1 MDQNHD
7 RPSKSKPK
15 PSLGSMAKMLDL
27 ENAYSKDSNFGSDRS
42 AALSSFE
49 SDEIGSED
57 AYSAP
62 PTLQDDPYES
72 RTKQP
77 LWANPF
83 AKAGLVG
90 TGTLVAVMA
99 TSALLGD
106 ITKGTNVQA
115 EPEKKEV
122 VSTADAPASKEQDKG
137 KLLAQIALGTQERA
151 LEELNKNNK
160 TASVTN
166 PTPNPKT
173 SPVIIRAGNTSNRA
187 VSKKDLAALAAIL
200 RQRSQP
206 APVQAAAFSQNLD
219 PQQQWQMLSQVGS
232 YGQISNG
239 NSGAGANN
247 SGGNF
252 ANSNSQNAQVVSQVQ
267 TSSAPEEE
275 SPLLTGRVR
284 RSVVTGSAAQGLLST
299 PVVWEGGRRGAQGDS
314 DNAGA
319 VDDEDR
325 FIIQLTSALRASDG
339 SEALA
344 IGTPLVVKVRSVSGS
359 GTLKL
364 SAVAVIMDGQE
375 TQIPPGSISIRAS
388 SGGPLTARNMQDRG
402 GEIASSDAGIFALA
416 GISKAASLFTRA
428 QSTTTSNGF
437 NSVTSTQNPAPDIL
451 AGVLEGGTSA
461 IINQIQARNE
471 RAIQESLARPDLW
484 MLAAGTSVQIF
495 VNKSVPNL

>member
-1 MDQNHD
+1 
-7 RPSKSKPK
+7 
-15 PSLGSMAKMLDL
+15 MAKMLDL

-49 SDEIGSED
+49 NDEIGSED
-57 AYSAP
+57 AYSTP
-62 PTLQDDPYES
+62 PALQDDPYES

-99 TSALLGD
+99 MSALLGD
-106 ITKGTNVQA
+106 ITKGTDAQA

-122 VSTADAPASKEQDKG
+122 VSTADVPLSNEQDKG
-137 KLLAQIALGTQERA
+137 KLLAELALGTQGRTLA
-151 LEELNKNNK
+151 ELNKNNHLGP
-160 TASVTN
+160 TTN

-173 SPVIIRAGNTSNRA
+173 PPVIIRSTNTASRP

-206 APVQAAAFSQNLD
+206 APVQAAAFTQNLD

-232 YGQISNG
+232 YGQISSGNIGAHNG
-239 NSGAGANN
+239 
-247 SGGNF
+247 GGNF
-252 ANSNSQNAQVVSQVQ
+252 SNSNGQNASLVSQVQ
-267 TSSAPEEE
+267 TSSVLEEE

-284 RSVVTGSAAQGLLST
+284 RSVVTGSTAQGLLST
-299 PVVWEGGRRGAQGDS
+299 PVVWEGGRRGAQGDV

-325 FIIQLTSALRASDG
+325 FIIQLTSALKASDG
-339 SEALA
+339 SEVLA
-344 IGTPLVVKVRSVSGS
+344 IGTPLVVKVRSVSDS

-364 SAVAVIMDGQE
+364 SAVAVIMDGEENQV
-375 TQIPPGSISIRAS
+375 PPGSISIRAS
-388 SGGPLTARNMQDRG
+388 GGGPLTARNMLDRG
-402 GEIASSDAGIFALA
+402 SEIASSDAGIFALA

-428 QSTTTSNGF
+428 QSTTVSNGF

-471 RAIQESLARPDLW
+471 RAIQESLSRPDLW
-484 MLAAGTSVQIF
+484 MLAAGTSVQVF

>member
-7 RPSKSKPK
+7 RSSDSKLK

-27 ENAYSKDSNFGSDRS
+27 ENAYSSADSNFGSDRS
-42 AALSSFE
+42 ATLSSFN

-57 AYSAP
+57 AYTVP
-62 PTLQDDPYES
+62 PVLQDDPYES

-90 TGTLVAVMA
+90 TGTLVAVIA
-99 TSALLGD
+99 TSTLLGD

-122 VSTADAPASKEQDKG
+122 VSTAEVPASKEQDKG
-137 KLLAQIALGTQERA
+137 KLLAQIALGTQGRD
-151 LEELNKNNK
+151 LEELNKDNHP
-160 TASVTN
+160 TRP
-166 PTPNPKT
+166 PTPNPKNP
-173 SPVIIRAGNTSNRA
+173 PVSIRTGNTANRS

-206 APVQAAAFSQNLD
+206 APVQAAAFNQNLD

-232 YGQISNG
+232 YGQISSG
-239 NSGAGANN
+239 NSGVNN
-247 SGGNF
+247 GGGNF
-252 ANSNSQNAQVVSQVQ
+252 ANSNSQNAQLVSQVQ

-284 RSVVTGSAAQGLLST
+284 RSVVTGSTAQGLLST
-299 PVVWEGGRRGAQGDS
+299 PVVWEGGRRGAQGDA

-325 FIIQLTSALRASDG
+325 FIIQLTSALKASDG

-344 IGTPLVVKVRSVSGS
+344 IGTPLVVKVRTVSGS

-364 SAVAVIMDGQE
+364 SAVAVIMDGEE

-388 SGGPLTARNMQDRG
+388 GGGPLTARNMQDRG

-451 AGVLEGGTSA
+451 AGILEGGTGA

-484 MLAAGTSVQIF
+484 MLAAGTSVQVF

>member
-1 MDQNHD
+1 MDQKYD
-7 RPSKSKPK
+7 SQPGSKSKP
-15 PSLGSMAKMLDL
+15 SLGRMAEMLDL
-27 ENAYSKDSNFGSDRS
+27 ENAYSKNSNFDSDRS
-42 AALSSFE
+42 AALSGFE
-49 SDEIGSED
+49 SDEESSNQ

-62 PTLQDDPYES
+62 PAMRDDPYES

-77 LWANPF
+77 LWSNPF

-99 TSALLGD
+99 TSALMGD
-106 ITKGTNVQA
+106 ITKGTNAQA

-122 VSTADAPASKEQDKG
+122 VSTADVPVSKEQDKG
-137 KLLAQIALGTQERA
+137 KLLAELALGTQGRTLA
-151 LEELNKNNK
+151 ELNKNNQP
-160 TASVTN
+160 APANN

-173 SPVIIRAGNTSNRA
+173 PPGIIHNGNTANRP
-187 VSKKDLAALAAIL
+187 VSKKDLAILAAIL
-200 RQRSQP
+200 RERSQP
-206 APVQAAAFSQNLD
+206 APVQAAAFTQNLD

-232 YGQISNG
+232 YGQISSR
-239 NSGAGANN
+239 NSGVNN
-247 SGGNF
+247 GGGNL
-252 ANSNSQNAQVVSQVQ
+252 ANSNSQNAQLASQVQ
-267 TSSAPEEE
+267 TSSFPEEE

-284 RSVVTGSAAQGLLST
+284 RSVVTGSTAQGLLST

-314 DNAGA
+314 DTAGA

-325 FIIQLTSALRASDG
+325 FIVQLTSALKASDG
-339 SEALA
+339 SEVLA

-364 SAVAVIMDGQE
+364 SAVAVIMDGEE

-388 SGGPLTARNMQDRG
+388 GGGPLMAWNMLDRG
-402 GEIASSDAGIFALA
+402 SEIASSDAGIFALA

-428 QSTTTSNGF
+428 QSTTISNGF
-437 NSVTSTQNPAPDIL
+437 HSVTSTQNPNPDTL
-451 AGVLEGGTSA
+451 AGILEGGTAA

-471 RAIQESLARPDLW
+471 RAVQESLARPDLW
-484 MLAAGTSVQIF
+484 MLAAGTSVQVF

>member
-7 RPSKSKPK
+7 RPSESKPK

-49 SDEIGSED
+49 RDEIGSED
-57 AYSAP
+57 AYSVPPAP
-62 PTLQDDPYES
+62 QDDPYES

-106 ITKGTNVQA
+106 ITKGTDAQA

-122 VSTADAPASKEQDKG
+122 VSTADIPASKEQDKG
-137 KLLAQIALGTQERA
+137 KLLAELALGTQGRTLA
-151 LEELNKNNK
+151 ELNKDNHP
-160 TASVTN
+160 TTN
-166 PTPNPKT
+166 PTSSPKT
-173 SPVIIRAGNTSNRA
+173 PSVIIRSANTANRS

-206 APVQAAAFSQNLD
+206 APMQAAAFNQNLD

-232 YGQISNG
+232 YGQISSG
-239 NSGAGANN
+239 NNGANN
-247 SGGNF
+247 GGGNF
-252 ANSNSQNAQVVSQVQ
+252 SNSNSQNAQLVSQVQ
-267 TSSAPEEE
+267 TSSVPEEE

-284 RSVVTGSAAQGLLST
+284 RSIVTGSTAQGLLST
-299 PVVWEGGRRGAQGDS
+299 PVVWEGGRRSAQGDA
-314 DNAGA
+314 DNAAA

-325 FIIQLTSALRASDG
+325 FIIQLTSALKASDG

-364 SAVAVIMDGQE
+364 SAVAVIMDGEE

-388 SGGPLTARNMQDRG
+388 GGGPLTARNMQDRG
-402 GEIASSDAGIFALA
+402 AEIASSDAGIFALA

-451 AGVLEGGTSA
+451 AGILEGGTGA

-484 MLAAGTSVQIF
+484 MLAAGTSVQVF

>member
-7 RPSKSKPK
+7 RSSASKPK

-27 ENAYSKDSNFGSDRS
+27 ENAYSSVDSNFGSDRS

-49 SDEIGSED
+49 NDEIGSED

-62 PTLQDDPYES
+62 PALQDDPYES

-90 TGTLVAVMA
+90 TGTLVAVIA
-99 TSALLGD
+99 TSTLLGD

-115 EPEKKEV
+115 EAEKKEV
-122 VSTADAPASKEQDKG
+122 VSTAEVPASKEEDKG
-137 KLLAQIALGTQERA
+137 KLLAEIALGTQGRA
-151 LEELNKNNK
+151 LEELNKNNQPAPTTK
-160 TASVTN
+160 

-173 SPVIIRAGNTSNRA
+173 PPVIIRTSRPANRP
-187 VSKKDLAALAAIL
+187 VSRKDLAALAAIL

-206 APVQAAAFSQNLD
+206 APVQAAAFNQNLD

-232 YGQISNG
+232 YGQISSGRSNG
-239 NSGAGANN
+239 GE
-247 SGGNF
+247 NF
-252 ANSNSQNAQVVSQVQ
+252 SNSNGQNAQLVSQVQ
-267 TSSAPEEE
+267 SNSIPEEE

-284 RSVVTGSAAQGLLST
+284 RSVVTGSTAQGLLST
-299 PVVWEGGRRGAQGDS
+299 PVVWEGGRRGAQGDA

-325 FIIQLTSALRASDG
+325 FIIQLTSALKASDG

-344 IGTPLVVKVRSVSGS
+344 VGTPLVVKVRSVSGS

-375 TQIPPGSISIRAS
+375 TQIPPGSISIRAA

-484 MLAAGTSVQIF
+484 MLAAGTSVQVF

>member
-7 RPSKSKPK
+7 QSSERKPT

-27 ENAYSKDSNFGSDRS
+27 ENAYSSVDSNFGSDRS

-57 AYSAP
+57 AFSAP
-62 PTLQDDPYES
+62 PTPQDDPYKS

-90 TGTLVAVMA
+90 TGTLVAVIA
-99 TSALLGD
+99 TSTLLGD
-106 ITKGTNVQA
+106 ITKGANVQA

-122 VSTADAPASKEQDKG
+122 VSSAEVPASKEEDKG
-137 KLLAQIALGTQERA
+137 KLLAELALGTQGRTLAEI
-151 LEELNKNNK
+151 NKNIHP
-160 TASVTN
+160 AGP
-166 PTPNPKT
+166 PTSSPKT
-173 SPVIIRAGNTSNRA
+173 PPVIIRTARPANLP
-187 VSKKDLAALAAIL
+187 VSRKDLAALAAIL
-200 RQRSQP
+200 RQRSQL
-206 APVQAAAFSQNLD
+206 APMQAAAFNQNLD

-232 YGQISNG
+232 YGQIS
-239 NSGAGANN
+239 SGRSNN

-252 ANSNSQNAQVVSQVQ
+252 SNANGQNAQLVSQVQ
-267 TSSAPEEE
+267 SNNIPEEE

-284 RSVVTGSAAQGLLST
+284 RSVVTGSTAQGLLST
-299 PVVWEGGRRGAQGDS
+299 PVVWEGGRRGAQGDA

-325 FIIQLTSALRASDG
+325 FIIQLTSALKASDG

-344 IGTPLVVKVRSVSGS
+344 VGTPLVVKVRSVSGS

-375 TQIPPGSISIRAS
+375 TQIPPGSISIRAA

-402 GEIASSDAGIFALA
+402 AEIASSDAGIFALA

-484 MLAAGTSVQIF
+484 MLAAGTSVQVF

>member
-7 RPSKSKPK
+7 RSSEHKPK

-27 ENAYSKDSNFGSDRS
+27 ENAYSSVDSNFGSDRS

-49 SDEIGSED
+49 NDEIGSED

-62 PTLQDDPYES
+62 PTPQDDPYES

-90 TGTLVAVMA
+90 TGTLVAVIA
-99 TSALLGD
+99 TSTLLGD

-115 EPEKKEV
+115 EVEKKEV
-122 VSTADAPASKEQDKG
+122 VSTAEVPAPKEQDKG
-137 KLLAQIALGTQERA
+137 KLLAELALGTQGRTLA
-151 LEELNKNNK
+151 ELNKNNQL
-160 TASVTN
+160 A
-166 PTPNPKT
+166 PTTKPTSNPKT
-173 SPVIIRAGNTSNRA
+173 PPVIIRTARPANRPTNR
-187 VSKKDLAALAAIL
+187 KDLAALAAIL
-200 RQRSQP
+200 RQRYQP
-206 APVQAAAFSQNLD
+206 APVQTAAFNQNLD

-232 YGQISNG
+232 YGQISSGRSNNG
-239 NSGAGANN
+239 
-247 SGGNF
+247 GGNF
-252 ANSNSQNAQVVSQVQ
+252 SNANGQNAQLVSQVQ
-267 TSSAPEEE
+267 TNSIPEEE

-284 RSVVTGSAAQGLLST
+284 RSVVTGSTAQGLLST
-299 PVVWEGGRRGAQGDS
+299 PVVWEGGRRGAQGDA
-314 DNAGA
+314 DNAGS

-325 FIIQLTSALRASDG
+325 FIIQLTSALKASDG

-344 IGTPLVVKVRSVSGS
+344 VGTPLVVKVRSVSGS

-375 TQIPPGSISIRAS
+375 TQIPPGSISIRAA

-461 IINQIQARNE
+461 IINQIQAHNE
-471 RAIQESLARPDLW
+471 KPIQESLARPDLW
-484 MLAAGTSVQIF
+484 MLAAGTSVQVF

>member
-7 RPSKSKPK
+7 KSSESKPK

-27 ENAYSKDSNFGSDRS
+27 ENAYSRADSNFGSDRS

-62 PTLQDDPYES
+62 PALQDDPYES

-77 LWANPF
+77 IWANPF

-90 TGTLVAVMA
+90 TGTLVAVIA
-99 TSALLGD
+99 TSTLLGD

-115 EPEKKEV
+115 EPEKNEV
-122 VSTADAPASKEQDKG
+122 VPTAEAPASKEQDKG
-137 KLLAQIALGTQERA
+137 KLLAQIALGTQGRA
-151 LEELNKNNK
+151 LEEINKNNH
-160 TASVTN
+160 
-166 PTPNPKT
+166 PTSPPTFSPKAP
-173 SPVIIRAGNTSNRA
+173 PVIIRASKPNRS

-200 RQRSQP
+200 KQRSQP
-206 APVQAAAFSQNLD
+206 APLQAAAFNQNLD

-232 YGQISNG
+232 YGQIY
-239 NSGAGANN
+239 SGHSGANN
-247 SGGNF
+247 GGGNF
-252 ANSNSQNAQVVSQVQ
+252 SSSNGQNAQLVSQVQ
-267 TSSAPEEE
+267 ASSAPEEE

-284 RSVVTGSAAQGLLST
+284 RSVVTGSTAQGLLST
-299 PVVWEGGRRGAQGDS
+299 PVVWEGGRRGAQGDA
-314 DNAGA
+314 DNAAA

-325 FIIQLTSALRASDG
+325 FIIQLTSALKASDG

-364 SAVAVIMDGQE
+364 SAVAVIMDGEE

-388 SGGPLTARNMQDRG
+388 GGGPLTARNVQDRG

-484 MLAAGTSVQIF
+484 MLAAGTSVQVF

>member
-7 RPSKSKPK
+7 RPSESKPK
-15 PSLGSMAKMLDL
+15 PSLGNMAKMLDL
-27 ENAYSKDSNFGSDRS
+27 ENAYSSADSNLGSDRS

-49 SDEIGSED
+49 HDEIGSED
-57 AYSAP
+57 TYSVP
-62 PTLQDDPYES
+62 PALQDDPYES

-77 LWANPF
+77 IWANPF

-90 TGTLVAVMA
+90 TGTLVAVIA
-99 TSALLGD
+99 TSTLLGD

-122 VSTADAPASKEQDKG
+122 ASTAEVPVSKEQDKG
-137 KLLAQIALGTQERA
+137 KLLAQIALGTQGRA
-151 LEELNKNNK
+151 LEEINKNNH
-160 TASVTN
+160 
-166 PTPNPKT
+166 PTSPPTSSPKT
-173 SPVIIRAGNTSNRA
+173 PPVIRASKPNRP
-187 VSKKDLAALAAIL
+187 VSRRDLAALAAIL
-200 RQRSQP
+200 KQRSQP
-206 APVQAAAFSQNLD
+206 APVQSAAFNQNLD

-232 YGQISNG
+232 YGQIS
-239 NSGAGANN
+239 SGHSGANN
-247 SGGNF
+247 GGGNF
-252 ANSNSQNAQVVSQVQ
+252 SNPNGQNTQLASQIQA
-267 TSSAPEEE
+267 SSAPEEE

-284 RSVVTGSAAQGLLST
+284 RSVVTGSTAQGLLST
-299 PVVWEGGRRGAQGDS
+299 PVVWEGGRRGAQGDA
-314 DNAGA
+314 DNAAA

-325 FIIQLTSALRASDG
+325 FIIQLTSALKASDG

-364 SAVAVIMDGQE
+364 SAVAVIMDGEE

-388 SGGPLTARNMQDRG
+388 GGGPLTARNMQDRG

-484 MLAAGTSVQIF
+484 MLAAGTSVQVF